1 MPLAAPLP
9 AQKKAPQLRGLSVFF
24 PDPVDRCQL
33 RPDAGK
39 YRCEKSPLFA
49 PRRVASSRTQFLS
62 GWNVGASIPRPNL
75 KARVFVHAFRRS
87 GQPANGVAAA
97 TRARVDAPS
106 FFPYSLPPF
115 GLAFDRCLS
124 ASRITRVAE
133 RLHCSLSKPNAS
145 AWIPHEN
152 RYLRQVCV
160 KTLGKS
166 VQSPDIPFM

>member
-1 MPLAAPLP
+1 MPIAAPLP
-9 AQKKAPQLRGLSVFF
+9 VQKKAPQLRGLSVFF

-39 YRCEKSPLFA
+39 YRCEKIALICA
-49 PRRVASSRTQFLS
+49 PACRVFTD
-62 GWNVGASIPRPNL
+62 SISIRLERWGVNPRPNL
-75 KARVFVHAFRRS
+75 KARVFIHAFRRS

-133 RLHCSLSKPNAS
+133 RLHCS
-145 AWIPHEN
+145 
-152 RYLRQVCV
+152 
-160 KTLGKS
+160 
-166 VQSPDIPFM
+166 